1 MGHRICANK
10 TYLILN
16 AKLVEIQ
23 TSQKQFILE
32 LFFTQVGIESFRS
45 TLIETPLVNENGLIV
60 EKNSLT
66 TIGPKMSLQ
75 TLKMK
80 IIHSLILVIMNL
92 QKFRQMVCL

>member
-1 MGHRICANK
+1 VQKK
-10 TYLILN
+10 TNLVLN

-23 TSQKQFILE
+23 TSKKQFILE